1 MIPCCVP
8 DEIACAASMM
18 VSNGLFAA
26 AAVLVVGVAIAGCTP
41 GKRPFLIAQVCLRT
55 AQDVTAFTQ
64 ELQLIAKSEGARFID
79 DGKNTEKNLR
89 EVGNANVDKMISRPV
104 INMGIERPDGIGLMA
119 GNLGLGNGVAIGFSE
134 GSNSPEAHKFADRV
148 VSQLGQHWH
157 VDFVANPAE
166 YGALPMANCK

>member
-1 MIPCCVP
+1 
-8 DEIACAASMM
+8 
-18 VSNGLFAA
+18 L
-26 AAVLVVGVAIAGCTP
+26 
-41 GKRPFLIAQVCLRT
+41 CLRT

-79 DGKNTEKNLR
+79 DSENTEKNLR
-89 EVGNANVDKMISRPV
+89 AVGNANVDKMISRPV
-104 INMGIERPDGIGLMA
+104 INMGVQRTEGIGLMA

-157 VDFVANPAE
+157 VEFVPNPAE
-166 YGALPMANCK
+166 SGARPMANCK